1 MAVPRPDSEEVV
13 VDPVQLGR
21 YVLLDPIAQGR
32 TGQVHRACLRHDGA
46 QDELLAI
53 KLVSHEL
60 LRDRRAAENFVEVI
74 GRAAQLEHPEHCAIL
89 DFDLTPDG
97 ALYVAMELVA
107 GKDLGRVASQL
118 DEIGRAMPPQLVA
131 YIGAQVAGALD
142 AAHAMQAA
150 GAPAP
155 LHHGELAPSDI
166 LIGYDGR
173 VRVTGLGTAELGLAS
188 PRASYRAPEL
198 ARGGACTAQSDVFS
212 LAACLYEVLAG
223 RPAFSAEHGSG
234 AHGRRRPES
243 HITKVIPRPLERIL
257 TRALAEQPEAR
268 WPSAAD
274 FGRALASWSA
284 AQSGRSDA
292 NALAMFMISIFDAA
306 IAEEDARLRAWL
318 ARAGSAQP
326 RPKAAPSAPSVPD
339 RNSYA
344 RLVRASAR
352 PSPEAALTEWNDP
365 AEHTPARGLLMRK
378 LAADMIAKLGAAGE
392 PAQSRSVPTHPTAGL
407 GFADLL
413 SDESWDE
420 EKPVVGWISESEE
433 RENSVPPPMNTAPA
447 SAPTAAVPPK
457 LPPRSLGGSVR
468 PAPKARSQASVPA
481 IPIAPHEPEPTP
493 VPARTPVH
501 AAPRASARPLAPASA
516 LAPAFAPAFAPEPVF
531 ATTTRRQRS
540 AWLVPALVAGT
551 LALALAAVFAL
562 RSGGADRSTLHV
574 RTRPSGAEVF
584 LRGERLGTTPLT
596 REGLASGDAAL
607 ELHAPGFETASRTIQ
622 LQPGKAAHFDVDLIR
637 RAIPAAPNA
646 ATREADLQA
655 QLAARAA
662 PQSAEPAAAA
672 EDDGPA
678 GDREDRP
685 RRRSGA
691 ESRDPEADAQEAA
704 ATAAAP
710 EASVTRNEAVL
721 ELKPAP
727 EPEPQLIPA
736 APTPAVAK
744 PAAAAAAPTKPAPSA
759 RVARGPSRA
768 PVLVQQTMPR
778 FPARARRMG
787 VAQGVVTL
795 EFTINAA
802 GRVTDA
808 LVLKADPPGLFDEA
822 AMRAIEK
829 WRYEP
834 KLEGGTPVAMR
845 QRYTFRFLEE

>member
-1 MAVPRPDSEEVV
+1 MAVPRPDFDEVV

-21 YVLLDPIAQGR
+21 YVLLDPIAHGR
-32 TGQVHRACLRHDGA
+32 TGVVHRACLRHDGA

-60 LRDRRAAENFVEVI
+60 LRDRRDAEHFVEVV
-74 GRAAQLEHPEHCAIL
+74 GRAAQLEHPEHCTIL

-97 ALYVAMELVA
+97 SLYVAMELVA
-107 GKDLGRVASQL
+107 GKDLGRIAAQL
-118 DEIGRAMPPQLVA
+118 DEIGRSMPPPLVA
-131 YIGAQVAGALD
+131 FVGAQVAGALH
-142 AAHAMQAA
+142 AAHLMQAA

-155 LHHGELAPSDI
+155 LHHGELAPADI

-173 VRVTGLGTAELGLAS
+173 VRLTGLGTTELGLAS
-188 PRASYRAPEL
+188 PRSSYRAPEL
-198 ARGGACTAQSDVFS
+198 SRGGACTAQSDVFS

-223 RPAFSAEHGSG
+223 KPAFSAEHGSG

-257 TRALAEQPEAR
+257 TRALNDRPEAR
-268 WPSAAD
+268 WPSAAE
-274 FGRALASWSA
+274 FGQALASWST
-284 AQSGRSDA
+284 AQSGRSDTS
-292 NALAMFMISIFDAA
+292 ALAMFMISIFDAA
-306 IAEEDARLRAWL
+306 IAEEDTRLRAWL
-318 ARAGSAQP
+318 ARAPAAQP
-326 RPKAAPSAPSVPD
+326 RPKAAPSAPSLPD

-352 PSPEAALTEWNDP
+352 PVPSTELEEWNDP

-378 LAADMIAKLGAAGE
+378 LAADMLDKLGAAGE
-392 PAQSRSVPTHPTAGL
+392 AVQSRSVPTHPTAGL

-413 SDESWDE
+413 SDESWEE

-433 RENSVPPPMNTAPA
+433 RANSAPPPVAPTP
-447 SAPTAAVPPK
+447 SAPPAAAARPR
-457 LPPRSLGGSVR
+457 LPPRPVR
-468 PAPKARSQASVPA
+468 PTPKPTPRASVPA
-481 IPIAPHEPEPTP
+481 IPIAAPDPEPPPLP
-493 VPARTPVH
+493 VV
-501 AAPRASARPLAPASA
+501 APAPSFA
-516 LAPAFAPAFAPEPVF
+516 AFAPARAPAP
-531 ATTTRRQRS
+531 ATVRRQGSR
-540 AWLVPALVAGT
+540 WLAPALAIG
-551 LALALAAVFAL
+551 ALALGLAAFVAL
-562 RSGGADRSTLHV
+562 RGGGAEQSTLHV
-574 RTRPSGAEVF
+574 RTRPSGAEVY

-596 REGLASGDAAL
+596 REGLASGTAAL
-607 ELHAPGFETASRTIQ
+607 ELQAPGFETASRTIQ
-622 LQPGKAAHFDVDLIR
+622 LQAGKASHFDVDLIR
-637 RAIPAAPNA
+637 RASAAAPNA

-655 QLAARAA
+655 QLAARAL
-662 PQSAEPAAAA
+662 PQHPEPAATA
-672 EDDGPA
+672 EDDEPA
-678 GDREDRP
+678 EGREDRP

-691 ESRDPEADAQEAA
+691 GSRELEADTQEPIAA
-704 ATAAAP
+704 AAAQP
-710 EASVTRNEAVL
+710 ELSVSRSEAVL

-727 EPEPQLIPA
+727 ELDPVPA
-736 APTPAVAK
+736 APAPPTAK
-744 PAAAAAAPTKPAPSA
+744 PAEAAAPAKAAAPAPRAS
-759 RVARGPSRA
+759 RGPTRA

-822 AMRAIEK
+822 AMRALEK

-834 KLEGGTPVAMR
+834 KLEGGTPVAIR